1 MAAPC
6 LREILNGHRTKSRQL
21 VAIYRLVCKKTKRTS
36 KLWRKAPSRLYNG
49 GRRSLKAL
57 VLVHFLVENLM
68 TFLDTREKW
77 QLYVDVNLMT
87 SSALS
92 TMEEKL
98 ALRNSFCP
106 RRRCGSAT
114 IISASWK
121 LMDILCNEREVLKQ
135 DRVALN
141 RFNY

>member
-1 MAAPC
+1 MGAPC
-6 LREILNGHRTKSRQL
+6 LREILNGHRTKSTQL
-21 VAIYRLVCKKTKRTS
+21 TAIYRLLCNKTRCTS
-36 KLWRKAPSRLYNG
+36 KLWRKAPSRSYNG

-57 VLVHFLVENLM
+57 VVAHFLVENLM

-77 QLYVDVNLMT
+77 ELYVDMNLMT

-106 RRRCGSAT
+106 RRKCGSAT
-114 IISASWK
+114 IISASQK
-121 LMDILCNEREVLKQ
+121 LLDILCNEREVLKQ
-135 DRVALN
+135 DRLALS
-141 RFNY
+141 RFY

>member
-1 MAAPC
+1 MGAPC
-6 LREILNGHRTKSRQL
+6 LREILNGHRTRPRQL
-21 VAIYRLVCKKTKRTS
+21 VAIYRWVCKETNCTS
-36 KLWRKAPSRLYNG
+36 KLWRNAPSRAYNG

-77 QLYVDVNLMT
+77 QLYVDVNLIT

-92 TMEEKL
+92 MEEKVS
-98 ALRNSFCP
+98 LRNSFCP

-114 IISASWK
+114 IISASRT
-121 LMDILCNEREVLKQ
+121 LLGILCNEREVLKQ
-135 DRVALN
+135 DRAALDI
-141 RFNY
+141 F